1 MTFIESC
8 RRVCGVLTIL
18 VAGVV
23 ASEGIERPI
32 PSPSAVLQESAKTIA
47 LAVDPGQSKVRWA
60 LESTLHTV
68 HGTFAVR
75 SGSLT
80 IELATGRAAGEIVI
94 DATSGESGNDGRDK
108 KMHREIIES
117 AKYKEIVFRVDHFD
131 RAIPLQGAVS
141 AQLHGTFSLHGAD
154 HEMTLPIQGDLTPE
168 HWKGTAKFV
177 VPYIAWG
184 LKSPSNFFLKADPTV
199 TVELE
204 LAGQVEAAAA
214 QH

>member
-1 MTFIESC
+1 MTFTESC
-8 RRVCGVLTIL
+8 RRVCVALAMLVLS
-18 VAGVV
+18 VV
-23 ASEGIERPI
+23 VSEGVARPFPGAI
-32 PSPSAVLQESAKTIA
+32 AAAQETAKTIT
-47 LAVDPGQSKVRWA
+47 LAVDPGQSKVHWA

-75 SGSLT
+75 SGNVT
-80 IELATGRAAGEIVI
+80 IDAATGRAAGEIVV

-108 KMHREIIES
+108 KMHKEIIES
-117 AKYKEIVFRVDHFD
+117 AKYREIVFRPDHFD
-131 RAIPLQGAVS
+131 GAIPSQGAVS
-141 AQLHGTFSLHGAD
+141 GQLHGIFSLHGTD
-154 HEMTLPIQGDLTPE
+154 HEMTLPIRADLAPE

-204 LAGQVEAAAA
+204 LAGPVK
-214 QH
+214 